1 MRARAAWA
9 AAAALAVG
17 AVVAL
22 NLTPALVGVF
32 YDDGIYLALAK
43 SLAEGH
49 GYRLLYLPGAPAA
62 VHYPFLYPLFLAAL
76 WKVAPAFP
84 RGVVVFKAANAVLL
98 GLGAGLLVL
107 YLAGRTTARP
117 WRLAVLVAAAAT
129 ALPLVT
135 VATVLFAEPLFLVAL
150 VAACWA
156 GDAARDAES
165 RRSAWRLAGLAGV
178 LAGVAALV
186 RSLGVTAVVAIPL
199 SLALARRP
207 RAALVALGASA
218 LCLAPWLL
226 WTARHRGDVD
236 PALLAGYGTYGQL
249 LAQAGW
255 AALSPANVGDLL
267 RPIGAVALAPFHGW
281 LRFFLGVPA
290 LALVVAGLGPLVR
303 RAGALGWT
311 LVAYGA
317 VVLVWPYGPDR
328 FVWTAWPFLAIAFFA
343 GAMQVAGRAGSAA
356 PALRAAGRWAVAVT
370 VVAVVAGYG
379 FYQVRGYVR
388 GDATALGRG
397 ISATVSELLP
407 WVRDHTPPDAVV
419 AGEDEAL
426 LWLYTGRRAVPS
438 YVWRYRGREDV
449 SLGPDSLKAWLDRAQ
464 VSYVLLGSAGSDA
477 APTLSALLGRYPGY
491 LHVAQ
496 LWPPPASAMAFAV
509 DRSGTAPAPAGVA
522 R

>member
-9 AAAALAVG
+9 AAAAVAVG

-22 NLTPALVGVF
+22 NLTPTLVGVF

-62 VHYPFLYPLFLAAL
+62 VHYPFLYPLFLAGL
-76 WKVAPAFP
+76 WKLAPAFP
-84 RGVVVFKAANAVLL
+84 GNVVVFKAANAVLL
-98 GLGAGLLVL
+98 GAGAGLLVL
-107 YLAGRTTARP
+107 YLGGRTAARP

-135 VATVLFAEPLFLVAL
+135 VATVLFAEPLFLAVL

-165 RRSAWRLAGLAGV
+165 RRRAWLLAALAGL
-178 LAGVAALV
+178 LAGAAALV

-207 RAALVALGASA
+207 RAALVALGVSA

-226 WTARHRGDVD
+226 WSARHRGEVD
-236 PALLAGYGTYGQL
+236 PALVANYGTYGDL
-249 LAQAGW
+249 MAQAGR
-255 AALSPANVGDLL
+255 AAFSAGNVADLL

-281 LRFFLGVPA
+281 LRFFVGVPA
-290 LALVVAGLGPLVR
+290 VALVVAGFSPLLR
-303 RAGALGWT
+303 RAAALGWT
-311 LVAYGA
+311 LLAYAA

-328 FVWTAWPFLAIAFFA
+328 FVWAAWPFLAIAFFA
-343 GAMQVAGRAGSAA
+343 GAMQVAESARSAA
-356 PALRAAGRWAVAVT
+356 PAARAAGHWAVVAT
-370 VVAVVAGYG
+370 VVAVVGGYAY
-379 FYQVRGYVR
+379 FQVRGYVR

-407 WVRDHTPPDAVV
+407 WVREHTPPDAVV

-438 YVWRYRGREDV
+438 YVWRYRGRADV
-449 SLGPDSLKAWLDRAQ
+449 SLGPDSLKAWLDRSQ

-477 APTLSALLGRYPGY
+477 APTISELLGRHPGY

-509 DRSGTAPAPAGVA
+509 DRSGAASAPAGVA